1 MTVFPLPVMFELHC
15 LVSLKVDLK
24 FQAPYKAKTYHYT
37 VTLRSDSY
45 LDLDVHQNFNV
56 SKAPK
61 SAQRGSDILITPETL
76 KCE

>member
-1 MTVFPLPVMFELHC
+1 MFELH
-15 LVSLKVDLK
+15 SLKVDLK

-56 SKAPK
+56 SKAQK

>member
-1 MTVFPLPVMFELHC
+1 MFELYC
-15 LVSLKVDLK
+15 LLSLKVDLK

-61 SAQRGSDILITPETL
+61 SAYRGSDILIIPETL